1 MLNKKKNETTVYVV
15 FKDANFIQDYCKY
28 IYGHTCTSLHVPCIP
43 VLENINKVNKEIKNT
58 CVSFGNQCH

>member
-43 VLENINKVNKEIKNT
+43 VLENINKQRNKKYMRI
-58 CVSFGNQCH
+58 FW